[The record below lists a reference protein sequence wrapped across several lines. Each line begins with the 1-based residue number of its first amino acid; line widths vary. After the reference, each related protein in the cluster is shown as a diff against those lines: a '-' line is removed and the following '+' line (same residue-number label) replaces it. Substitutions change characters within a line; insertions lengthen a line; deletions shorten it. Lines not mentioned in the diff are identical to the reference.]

1 MINIRYECQHCMK
14 EAVTQLDITGDD
26 VYQYEMLEGVV
37 CSHCKNKNTVEVSI
51 SINVEVVTEEEDEC
65 QP

>member
-14 EAVTQLDITGDD
+14 KTATQFDITGDRAF
-26 VYQYEMLEGVV
+26 QYEMLEGVV

-51 SINVEVVTEEEDEC
+51 TIDVEVVTKEEDER
-65 QP
+65 

>member
-1 MINIRYECQHCMK
+1 MK
-14 EAVTQLDITGDD
+14 ETATQLDITGDD

-51 SINVEVVTEEEDEC
+51 TIDVEVVTKEETE
-65 QP
+65 Q

>member
-1 MINIRYECQHCMK
+1 MK

-51 SINVEVVTEEEDEC
+51 TIDVEVVTKEEDER
-65 QP
+65 